1 MHAPEGLKNNARNHN
16 FINQTDLHYRQP
28 NLHTRCACMQW
39 RRANLIES
47 RDNKINQNVDRNLRP
62 TGVFSELLL
71 HRLVCARGV
80 VVSYYAM
87 HAVKTE

>member
-1 MHAPEGLKNNARNHN
+1 
-16 FINQTDLHYRQP
+16 
-28 NLHTRCACMQW
+28 MQW